1 MGNSHIN
8 VNEVRTMDD
17 NILWI
22 LIALFTVL
30 WLGGVMTSHLFGG
43 MLHILLIVAVLVLI
57 FKLVRRV

>member
-1 MGNSHIN
+1 MN
-8 VNEVRTMDD
+8 D

-22 LIALFTVL
+22 LIVLFVVL
-30 WLGGVMTSHLFGG
+30 WLGGVVTSHLFGG